1 MQRLLGLSP
10 ILAVMA
16 LAACG
21 ESATPPPAALPA
33 SFHRDVAPLVQEKC
47 GGCHFEGGI
56 APFPLQTYAQV
67 FEQRHAIKAAVQSHL
82 MPPWMADPK
91 CNEYSEDR
99 SLSDEQIDLLS
110 RWVDEGGEEGD
121 PADEPAELPRSAQGL
136 PRVDLELGMPVAY
149 SPIQS
154 PDEYRCFL
162 LDWPKTDMSFVT
174 GFVANPG
181 RPSIV
186 HHIIAFLI
194 LPQDVSTYQQ
204 LDAADPEPGYTCF
217 GGPGGNASR
226 AAWIG
231 AWAPGGQATILPPG
245 TGIRVP
251 PGSKVVL
258 QIHYN
263 LSSANAAPDRT
274 SIAMTLA
281 SSVDKVAI
289 VQPFANPNW
298 LKSGGMPIPAGERDV
313 RHQFFMDMAPVLS
326 YMTGGEFQ
334 NNKAVTLYGAG
345 LHMHTLG
352 TWAKL
357 EVERKSGATECMLKI
372 PRWDFHWQGA
382 YGFANPVV
390 VKPGDRIALECHWDN
405 SLPNAH
411 DLEWGEGTGDE
422 MCLGTF
428 LMTQ

>member
-1 MQRLLGLSP
+1 VDRTLR
-10 ILAVMA
+10 
-16 LAACG
+16 LAA
-21 ESATPPPAALPA
+21 PY
-33 SFHRDVAPLVQEKC
+33 APVQ
-47 GGCHFEGGI
+47 
-56 APFPLQTYAQV
+56 A
-67 FEQRHAIKAAVQSHL
+67 
-82 MPPWMADPK
+82 
-91 CNEYSEDR
+91 
-99 SLSDEQIDLLS
+99 
-110 RWVDEGGEEGD
+110 
-121 PADEPAELPRSAQGL
+121 
-136 PRVDLELGMPVAY
+136 
-149 SPIQS
+149 

-162 LDWPKTDMSFVT
+162 LDWPRTDMSFVT
-174 GFVANPG
+174 GFVASPG

-204 LDAADPEPGYTCF
+204 LDAADPEAGYTCF
-217 GGPGGNASR
+217 GGPGGNSSR

-289 VQPFANPNW
+289 VQPWANPNW
-298 LKSGGMPIPAGERDV
+298 LKSGGMPIPAGERDAHH
-313 RHQFFMDMAPVLS
+313 RFLMDMSPVLS
-326 YMTGGEFQ
+326 YITGGEFQ
-334 NNKAVTLYGAG
+334 NNQPITVYGAG

-382 YGFANPVV
+382 YGLAQPMV

-405 SLPNAH
+405 SLPNSK
-411 DLEWGEGTGDE
+411 DVEWGEGTGDE